1 MKMKN
6 ETAIITGSTSGIG
19 KKIAELF
26 LKEGCKVAICSR
38 NETNVNQTVTEFKK
52 QFGDSV
58 IGIPCD
64 VSDPVAVK
72 NLIDKTI
79 EAFGSVRILVANAG
93 VNLTYGPFQYL
104 PLDQVNSDATKII
117 GINLIGALNSIS
129 AVLPQMIKQN
139 YGRIISLSGGGA
151 DRPMENMTIYSAS
164 KGGVVAFSQCLAKE
178 LDKTEND
185 IKINIFQPGM
195 IKTNL
200 YNVSLIEA
208 WKDKKTYD
216 FEMELLEKY
225 AMTDVEKSSMTVIP
239 YALPTC
245 KDNGKSFR
253 GFPLAK
259 MIRGFMKVS
268 KEMKRANNK

>member
-1 MKMKN
+1 MIN

-26 LKEGCKVAICSR
+26 LKEGCKVVICSR
-38 NETNVNQTVTEFKK
+38 NETSVNQTVTEFKN

-64 VSDPVAVK
+64 VSDPDAVK
-72 NLIDKTI
+72 NLVDKTI
-79 EAFGSVRILVANAG
+79 EAFGSIRILVANAG

-104 PLDQVNSDATKII
+104 PPDKVYSDAKTII
-117 GINLIGALNSIS
+117 GINLIGTINSVS
-129 AVLPQMIKQN
+129 AVLPQMIKQE
-139 YGRIISLSGGGA
+139 YGRIIMLSGGGA
-151 DRPMENMTIYSAS
+151 DRPVEHMTIYSAS

-178 LDKTEND
+178 LETSEIN

-195 IKTNL
+195 VLTNL
-200 YNVSLIEA
+200 YKVSLIEA
-208 WKDKKTYD
+208 WKDKETYD
-216 FEMELLEKY
+216 SQMELLKKY
-225 AMTDVEKSSMTVIP
+225 VMTDVEKSSMTVIP

-253 GFPLAK
+253 GFSLPK

-268 KEMKRANNK
+268 KEMKRSNIK